1 MPPEKS
7 GGIFFNKLPVL
18 TKNLRACLYYEYRQV
33 FFYLEVEKLPVEI
46 DIDEK
51 SVTAYI
57 SGEIDHHN
65 AAKLRNEIDEA
76 VETAYPEVLVLDFGG
91 VTFMDSSGIGL
102 VMGRFKLM
110 KDLSGKV
117 VIENAPRAIKKVM
130 RMAGIEKLLSAEN
143 KKEGLFL

>member
-1 MPPEKS
+1 MQT
-7 GGIFFNKLPVL
+7 GL
-18 TKNLRACLYYEYRQV
+18 
-33 FFYLEVEKLPVEI
+33 FYLEVKKLPVEI

-65 AAKLRNEIDEA
+65 AVNLRNEIDEA
-76 VETAYPEVLVLDFGG
+76 VENSYPELLILDFGG

-110 KDLSGKV
+110 KNLSGKMM
-117 VIENAPRAIKKVM
+117 IENAPAMIKKVM

-143 KKEGLFL
+143 KREASLL